1 MHLIYLVLTGGPN
14 LTSMWTRVREG
25 QIGLV
30 GRTYRVREG
39 QIGQVRRI
47 VYGREFILKES
58 YFMPLRG
65 IKYDS
70 FKMNAL
76 LLLQISEAF

>member
-1 MHLIYLVLTGGPN
+1 MESYTGGSN
-14 LTSMWTRVREG
+14 WTS
-25 QIGLV
+25 
-30 GRTYRVREG
+30 RTYRVREG

-65 IKYDS
+65 IKYDP

-76 LLLQISEAF
+76 LLLQILYYEASLHNIIFAIVLFVL